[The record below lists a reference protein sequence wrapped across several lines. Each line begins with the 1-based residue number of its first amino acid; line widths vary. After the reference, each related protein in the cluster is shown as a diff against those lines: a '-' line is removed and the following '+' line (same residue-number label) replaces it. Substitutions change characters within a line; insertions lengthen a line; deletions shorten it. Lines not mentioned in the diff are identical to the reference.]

1 MVPTLSTGGLA
12 WPAESAVYPDESVQA
27 FSAPGSNLVLD
38 FHGDPATAGLAV
50 FSDGNHH
57 MALEACIRAFV
68 DANPKVGDVFYTTT
82 PPGPLVEALRGNGL
96 AVGNLRITRKP
107 DAFIGPAN
115 ILDGLASDG
124 LVKTHA
130 AFAQSQGTVLLVRKG
145 NPKGIER
152 LSDVESDDVVLT
164 CSNPET
170 EKASFAVYREAVQR
184 IARDTGADE
193 EAIVG
198 KLSLAGPTTVH
209 SQMIHHREVPEIIA
223 AGQADAAV
231 IYYHLALRYSRIFP
245 EHFEFIDI
253 GGLLLDRPESDHPV
267 TRYHIGTVADGG
279 QWGEA
284 FVRFMHGEHAK
295 GLYKAQGLRPL

>member
-1 MVPTLSTGGLA
+1 MVPTLSTGALA
-12 WPAESAVYPDESVQA
+12 WPAEAAVYPDDAVRT

-57 MALEACIRAFV
+57 MALEACVRAFV
-68 DANPKVGDVFYTTT
+68 DANPGVGDVFYTTT

-107 DAFIGPAN
+107 DAFIGPAD

-124 LVKTHA
+124 LVETHE

-145 NPKGIER
+145 NPKGIQR
-152 LSDVESDDVVLT
+152 LADLESDDVILT
-164 CSNPET
+164 GSNPET
-170 EKASFAVYREAVQR
+170 EKASFAVYREAVRR
-184 IARDTGADE
+184 IARDSGVDPQGL
-193 EAIVG
+193 VG
-198 KLSLAGPTTVH
+198 KLAVAGPATVH
-209 SQMIHHREVPEIIA
+209 SRKIHHREVPEIIA
-223 AGQADAAV
+223 AGRADAAV

-245 EHFEFIDI
+245 ELFEFIDI
-253 GGLLLDRPESDHPV
+253 GGLLIDRPESDHPV
-267 TRYHIGTVADGG
+267 TRYHIGTVGNGG

-284 FVRFMHGEHAK
+284 FVRFMHDEHAK
-295 GLYKAQGLRPL
+295 GLYRAHGLKPL